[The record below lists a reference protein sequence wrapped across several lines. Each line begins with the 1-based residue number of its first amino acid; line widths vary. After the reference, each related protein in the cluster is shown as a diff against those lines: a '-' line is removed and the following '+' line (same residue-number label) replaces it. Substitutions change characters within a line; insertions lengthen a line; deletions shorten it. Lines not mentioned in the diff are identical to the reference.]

1 MFVFNDFDLM
11 TLSEEQR
18 AALIEL
24 QDARIDLNE
33 VQAALFRRKKE
44 AFHNASGSAIQECMD
59 YEKLTVDPIKERIKE
74 IHTRLITAA
83 VDKERLN
90 SFATELSGFAR
101 MQVMGIMMG
110 AVTGAVDRKN
120 LMSAS
125 GIQSVLTDS
134 LKSAAPMIATFV
146 SQSVNL
152 PLLLEISESETVPKA
167 FVLEQLEKLLSGSLM
182 R

>member
-18 AALIEL
+18 ALLIKL
-24 QDARIDLNE
+24 QDLRIDLNE
-33 VQAALFRRKKE
+33 AQTPLFRRKKE
-44 AFHNASGSAIQECMD
+44 AYHNASGTAIQECLD
-59 YEKLTVDPIKERIKE
+59 YEKLTVDPIKEQIKE
-74 IHTRLITAA
+74 VQAQLVTAA
-83 VDKERLN
+83 VDKERLS

-101 MQVMGIMMG
+101 MQLMGILMG
-110 AVTGAVDRKN
+110 AATGAVDRKS
-120 LMSAS
+120 LMSPD
-125 GIQSVLTDS
+125 GIQSVLLNS

-152 PLLLEISESETVPKA
+152 PLLLELSESETVPKA
-167 FVLEQLEKLLSGSLM
+167 FVLEHLEKLLSGSLL